1 MPTNVYFSPKVK
13 TEQNIFED
21 IVIESIRMYGQD
33 VYYLP
38 REVVNRDYILGE
50 DVESQ
55 FEDAYMIEMYIENT
69 EGFEGEGNIFQKFGM
84 EIRDECTFVVAKRSW
99 EKLVGRWN
107 NTVDNFRPNE
117 GDLIYLPLSNS
128 FFEISFVEHEQ
139 PFYQLNNLPMYKLQ
153 ARLFEFSGEDFQ
165 TGISEIDQIETAH
178 AYQLGLRV
186 GDVQGTLSLGDV
198 IFQVTATDSQGAPTR
213 YVYGRLVDQQRISDL
228 ERILYLTDISSS
240 DGNVAS
246 FYVSTDNVNATYI
259 GYRDALGVTVFRA
272 KVVEIEN
279 IANTSMDTFTNDNW
293 ATNSE
298 FEQTADGIIDFSEI
312 NPFGD
317 PSDV

>member
-107 NTVDNFRPNE
+107 NTVENFRPNE

-153 ARLFEFSGEDFQ
+153 ARLFEFSGEDFN
-165 TGISEIDQIETAH
+165 TGISEIDQIDTLH
-178 AYQLGLRV
+178 AYQVGMRV
-186 GDVQGTLSLGDV
+186 TNISGDTLLQTRLYQ
-198 IFQVTATDSQGAPTR
+198 ILATDNAGNPISWVSGE
-213 YVYGRLVDQQRISDL
+213 LVDQEQVTSVTRNI
-228 ERILYLTDISSS
+228 YLADIQSNDSNVKS
-240 DGNVAS
+240 FSTGGNLINS
-246 FYVSTDNVNATYI
+246 LDVNA
-259 GYRDALGVTVFRA
+259 VTFSC
-272 KVVEIEN
+272 EIL
-279 IANTSMDTFTNDNW
+279 NTFSLDQTEDDTFTSDNQ
-293 ATNSE
+293 AMNAE
-298 FEQTADGIIDFSEI
+298 FETEADDIIDFSEI

-317 PSDV
+317 PSNV

>member
-13 TEQNIFED
+13 SEQNIFED

-38 REVVNRDYILGE
+38 REIVNRDYILGE

-107 NTVDNFRPNE
+107 NTVENFRPNE

-153 ARLFEFSGEDFQ
+153 ARLFEFSGEDFN
-165 TGISEIDQIETAH
+165 TGIAEIDQIDTLH
-178 AYQLGLRV
+178 AYQVGMRV
-186 GDVQGTLSLGDV
+186 TNISGDTLLQTRLYQ
-198 IFQVTATDSQGAPTR
+198 ILATDNAGNPTSW
-213 YVYGRLVDQQRISDL
+213 VSGELVDQEQVTSVTRNI
-228 ERILYLTDISSS
+228 YLADIQSNDSNVKSFSSG
-240 DGNVAS
+240 GNLIDS
-246 FYVSTDNVNATYI
+246 LDVNA
-259 GYRDALGVTVFRA
+259 VTFSC
-272 KVVEIEN
+272 EIL
-279 IANTSMDTFTNDNW
+279 NTFSLDQTEEDTFTNDNQ
-293 ATNSE
+293 AMNAE
-298 FEQTADGIIDFSEI
+298 FETEADDIIDFSEI

-317 PSDV
+317 PSNV